1 MDTRSTRAVF
11 LDRDGVIN
19 SDQDLYYVTHPDQFA
34 LNEGIGEFLKKL
46 QDAGYLL
53 IIITNQGGIAKG
65 LYSHQTL
72 AEIHKKMLQQLS
84 SYGVNIAE
92 IYYCPHHPD
101 YGKCLCRKPESLL
114 IEKALARF
122 HINPQQSFFIGD
134 RESDIQAAIKAG
146 IQPVRTEPNENLMK
160 YLQILL

>member
-1 MDTRSTRAVF
+1 MHAGSTRAVF

-19 SDQDLYYVTHPDQFA
+19 SDKDLYYVTHPDQFI
-34 LNEGIGEFLKKL
+34 LNEGIGEFLRRL

-65 LYSHQTL
+65 LYTHQTL
-72 AEIHKKMLQQLS
+72 EKIHRKMLHQLE
-84 SYGVNIAE
+84 SYGVHITE

-122 HINPQQSFFIGD
+122 HINPDTSFFIGD

-146 IQPVRTEPNENLMK
+146 IKPVKTEPNENLMK
-160 YLQILL
+160 YLPIFT